1 MEKSKAYLG
10 HILAFTAI
18 LIFSFNTNFMKSLM
32 PTHIGAFGL
41 VLARCI
47 VSVIG
52 FWVIGL
58 FSHESKEN
66 APTRKEIWIIML
78 AGVMAIG
85 GNLIF
90 YLKGLELT
98 GPIDATVIRTL
109 QPIIVIAIGAS
120 LFHKK
125 VSIYKII
132 GICLGIAGT
141 IYVSLSPHQHGVQDS
156 FLGDMYIIIATIFA
170 AIYLIVIK
178 PYATRFKTVTIMK
191 WMSLSSL
198 IVTLPIGYKSLIEAP
213 MFHTPISWVV
223 WGEFAYSM
231 IFASMVASFLSVL
244 SLRYIS
250 AFVKSTYIYILPVTG
265 TLVAILLGIQY
276 PTWHDPIAF
285 VIILIG
291 FVLVNKKSS

>member
-1 MEKSKAYLG
+1 MEKSKAYIG

-47 VSVIG
+47 VGVIG
-52 FWVIGL
+52 FWIIGL
-58 FSHESKEN
+58 FSHESKES
-66 APTRKEIWIIML
+66 APTRKEIWIMML
-78 AGVMAIG
+78 AGAMSIG
-85 GNLIF
+85 GNLLF

-109 QPIIVIAIGAS
+109 QPIMVIAIAV
-120 LFHKK
+120 LFFHKK
-125 VSIYKII
+125 VSIYKIV
-132 GICLGIAGT
+132 GICLGIIGT

-156 FLGDMYIIIATIFA
+156 FLGDMYILIATLFT
-170 AIYLIVIK
+170 AIYLIIIK
-178 PYATRFKTVTIMK
+178 PYATKFKTVTIMK

-213 MFHTPISWVV
+213 MFHSSFSWVV